1 MNKLDISSWK
11 EFIVGELF
19 EIKKPNVIHSRG
31 VQESNAI
38 DDTNSIPYVVRT
50 KFNNGIKC
58 NVIRTAMMKPA
69 ISGVVS
75 FGAENASFF
84 YQEKEFVSGRDIY
97 YIDTSHLSK
106 ETCLF
111 LITCLNT
118 ITHKY
123 SYNNGLFPD
132 LLKKETIKLPVA
144 SSGKPDW
151 EYMENYVK
159 ALYCRERESI
169 SAVAEYVKT
178 VTVKRL
184 NVAKWGTFTIGELFE
199 HIQQG
204 KRLKKQDQI
213 EGDIPFVMA
222 GRTNTG
228 VANYISNPI
237 VMFPRNSITIDIFG
251 NTFYREYEFSA
262 GDDTGVYWNTKKSYS
277 PNAMLFLSVVIQKT
291 IQKNYDFSDKLR
303 SSKSFD
309 IQISLPVTDE
319 NTPDWQYMD
328 SYIERMFLVEKLKLS
343 QLV

>member
-1 MNKLDISSWK
+1 M
-11 EFIVGELF
+11 
-19 EIKKPNVIHSRG
+19 
-31 VQESNAI
+31 
-38 DDTNSIPYVVRT
+38 
-50 KFNNGIKC
+50 
-58 NVIRTAMMKPA
+58 
-69 ISGVVS
+69 
-75 FGAENASFF
+75 
-84 YQEKEFVSGRDIY
+84 
-97 YIDTSHLSK
+97 
-106 ETCLF
+106 
-111 LITCLNT
+111 
-118 ITHKY
+118 
-123 SYNNGLFPD
+123 
-132 LLKKETIKLPVA
+132 
-144 SSGKPDW
+144 
-151 EYMENYVK
+151 
-159 ALYCRERESI
+159 
-169 SAVAEYVKT
+169 
-178 VTVKRL
+178 
-184 NVAKWGTFTIGELFE
+184 AKWGTFTIGELFE